1 MNLNDYY
8 YKAFKLYREITTNN
22 KVCIRERDIFKK
34 NGKEFDNFEVT
45 KYSFSIN
52 PDWIEEIERALP
64 FIQNAVE
71 AERQFIRNDGEV
83 VPIEKVR
90 RVSKESVVHLAKHS
104 NLITRILDDSSDL
117 IPDKIFM
124 SERLSDFAVYENR
137 VLYKILL
144 YLRDFIELRL
154 NNINKLR
161 KTYICDLHL
170 DKAYLTKSRNIS
182 CKITFHEE
190 DYSNDFPLHDKVQ
203 DALIKR
209 IEDINQI
216 VLMLLSTNLMLEV
229 SKAPLVR
236 DPIVKTN
243 VLKMNNDFKNSL
255 ALYEYLVLYTMP
267 GYEVNTILKKF
278 HPFDDVVSDE
288 MAEVASL
295 LQFITYKHGNEL
307 EEILVQNY
315 EEEEKKL
322 EALREK
328 QLDEKIKR
336 LKKKI
341 LESGVGSERYMV
353 LLEQRNKELLQDSE
367 DLIKAKDEISNLK
380 LNIDSKEKE
389 IYLLND
395 NILKQTDIINE
406 KDKEIVELKISNEN
420 SIKDLNNLH
429 NDEMFRI
436 LNKHNLDLEEL
447 NKSFEQK
454 AIEIKNSARED
465 ADKEILNLN
474 QKLEDS
480 LKIYNDK
487 KDEIKNIYDEYNKS
501 KNEYIKLEK
510 DLKDKNKK
518 LEEENELLKARLSAM
533 KVKYNELTPS
543 FDYTK
548 EEEFKNIEE
557 DYLAFNKFFKAQW
570 KLTRKEI
577 RKEIFWAKNEKKM
590 K

>member
-22 KVCIRERDIFKK
+22 KVCIRSRDIFKK
-34 NGKEFDNFEVT
+34 NGKEFDKFEVT

-52 PDWIEEIERALP
+52 PEWIDEIERALP

-90 RVSKESVVHLAKHS
+90 RVSKESVVHLARHS
-104 NLITRILDDSSDL
+104 NLITRVLDDSADL
-117 IPDKIFM
+117 IPDKIYM

-144 YLRDFIELRL
+144 YLRDFIGLRL
-154 NNINKLR
+154 DNINKLR

-170 DKAYLTKSRNIS
+170 DKLHESKMRNIS
-182 CKITFHEE
+182 YKITFHEE
-190 DYSNDFPLHDKVQ
+190 NYLNEYPLHDSVQ

-209 IEDINQI
+209 IEDINQM

-236 DPIVKTN
+236 DPIIKTN
-243 VLKMNNDFKNSL
+243 VLKMNNDFKKSL
-255 ALYEYLVLYTMP
+255 ALYEYLISYTTP
-267 GYEVNTILKKF
+267 GYEVNTILKEF
-278 HPFDDVVSDE
+278 QPFDDVLSDE

-307 EEILVQNY
+307 EEILIQNY
-315 EEEEKKL
+315 EIEEKKL
-322 EALREK
+322 EELREK

-341 LESGVGSERYMV
+341 LESGVGTERYMV

-367 DLIKAKDEISNLK
+367 DLIKAKDEISSLK
-380 LNIDSKEKE
+380 LNVDNKEKE
-389 IYLLND
+389 IYLLNE
-395 NILKQTDIINE
+395 NIIKQTNIVNE
-406 KDKEIVELKISNEN
+406 KEKEIVNLKISNEN
-420 SIKDLNNLH
+420 SIKNLNDLHNEEIFKLNNIH
-429 NDEMFRI
+429 
-436 LNKHNLDLEEL
+436 KTKVEEL
-447 NKSFEQK
+447 NKEFESKKEDIRSK
-454 AIEIKNSARED
+454 AFED
-465 ADKEILNLN
+465 ANVEITSLNK
-474 QKLEDS
+474 KLEES
-480 LKIYNDK
+480 LKTYNDK
-487 KDEIKNIYDEYNKS
+487 KEEIKNIYDEYNKS
-501 KNEYIKLEK
+501 KNEYNKLEK
-510 DLKDKNKK
+510 ELKDKNLK
-518 LEEENELLKARLSAM
+518 LEEENKLLKARLSAM
-533 KVKYNELTPS
+533 KVKDNELTPS
-543 FDYTK
+543 YDYTK

-577 RKEIFWAKNEKKM
+577 RKEIFWSKKEKKM